1 MLTFGGDMTWCYLC
15 IVYTSYQCFTDRLE
29 GVFKMRFIIQGVL
42 TVLSYIGIT
51 SLLAH
56 INEKVRPQVAV
67 RTADE
72 EISERDEPPVTAYLE
87 KEK

>member
-1 MLTFGGDMTWCYLC
+1 M
-15 IVYTSYQCFTDRLE
+15 S
-29 GVFKMRFIIQGVL
+29 FIIQGAL

>member
-1 MLTFGGDMTWCYLC
+1 
-15 IVYTSYQCFTDRLE
+15 
-29 GVFKMRFIIQGVL
+29 MRFIIQGVL

-56 INEKVRPQVAV
+56 IREKVRPQVAV